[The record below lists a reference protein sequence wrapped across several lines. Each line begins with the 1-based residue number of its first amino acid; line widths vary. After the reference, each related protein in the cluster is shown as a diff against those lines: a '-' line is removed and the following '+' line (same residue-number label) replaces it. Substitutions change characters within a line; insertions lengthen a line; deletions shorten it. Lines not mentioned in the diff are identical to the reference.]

1 MHLDYKLLGSSFWK
15 QVSYEYVNI
24 SVWSS
29 WLPYSF
35 FQDVCW
41 HNVWKACALE
51 LTPLLLG
58 LTGGFLY
65 LFFFYFQSLFDFL
78 GYYLDPALSTEFH
91 YEILLNFSPTRNYLH
106 LVPGPVLGAWD
117 MSVRTSSSA
126 PARSCLHPALLPFH
140 LFHLPFPA
148 ELSLTSELCIGQA
161 GPTWTALW
169 IPTEFYFLLAPG
181 IICPVGLGPGLR
193 VYCLMSVVWIYT
205 CFDGKFSALE
215 GRVHSHY
222 CHYSSHY
229 QEPPRQAFYTHLLS
243 VVFQ

>member
-1 MHLDYKLLGSSFWK
+1 MCSWVNTSFAGTYWWIP
-15 QVSYEYVNI
+15 V
-24 SVWSS
+24 
-29 WLPYSF
+29 P
-35 FQDVCW
+35 
-41 HNVWKACALE
+41 
-51 LTPLLLG
+51 
-58 LTGGFLY
+58 
-65 LFFFYFQSLFDFL
+65 FFFYFQSLFDFL

-169 IPTEFYFLLAPG
+169 IPTEFYCLLAPG

-193 VYCLMSVVWIYT
+193 VYCLMSVVFPLRSTEQQSLMYL
-205 CFDGKFSALE
+205 SL
-215 GRVHSHY
+215 
-222 CHYSSHY
+222 
-229 QEPPRQAFYTHLLS
+229 LLS
-243 VVFQ
+243 NPNSLFLFFPNPTYDNLYLILRLFQYISG